1 MIIFINDRSLRM
13 PILTLESVE
22 NSKRANQKYLLLL
35 ERSKYNIDSSK
46 IINIILLENMW
57 TNPIF
62 SRIDQIIEKIQ
73 KIESGSIII
82 YTYGISI
89 NEIIPISNYES
100 KNDIIEYLQF
110 KITEI
115 LSCQWSDLELEKVI
129 KTIEKYNKLES
140 FTEKKFIVS

>member
-1 MIIFINDRSLRM
+1 M

>member
-1 MIIFINDRSLRM
+1 M

-22 NSKRANQKYLLLL
+22 NSKRVNQKYLLLL